1 MEVGDPMSDDPGTV
15 SESEATCRS
24 LAFHPRTLV
33 PAAAEGL
40 SVAIDVGGGSTDFA
54 FWSAGNL
61 LDQFSFKLAAN
72 DVLTGDWYGL
82 DDYLGR
88 IGWAATGQ
96 QMPITLPTTERNT
109 VEVYVNHL
117 LSQAKYDGGAPYDGA
132 NPLAHPAIQRIFGPK
147 PGGLA
152 DPPWIYIRTLAY
164 LFFGGITYYTG
175 LQSRQFKT
183 NLDTVTICFGGRG
196 ASLLA
201 WLWNNGATLQKVLCE
216 FFKAGRARDDQGPLP
231 SVKIVG
237 AALGHAANLP
247 QLKKEV
253 AAGALQKQLGTVN
266 APANPC
272 VGEINWRGLGGSP
285 VDWTTRQSV
294 DRMKALAPPTGVDGS
309 NCYIQEFLH
318 LLAPLHTALNIDM
331 PGIGRLEVDWG
342 AIQQI
347 NVIDL
352 VNTQANQSVF
362 ACELKALMQQYVQQV
377 LNAQ

>member
-1 MEVGDPMSDDPGTV
+1 VEVGNAISEDPGTV

-24 LAFHPRTLV
+24 LAFHPRTPV

-82 DDYLGR
+82 EDYLGR
-88 IGWAATGQ
+88 ISWAATGQ
-96 QMPITLPTTERNT
+96 HVPITLRTAERNT

-117 LSQAKYDGGAPYDGA
+117 LSQAKYDGGASYDGA
-132 NPLAHPAIQRIFGPK
+132 NPLAHPAIERIFGLK
-147 PGGLA
+147 PGGLENS
-152 DPPWIYIRTLAY
+152 PWYYIRTLAY
-164 LFFGGITYYTG
+164 LFFGGITYFTG
-175 LQSRQFKT
+175 LQARQFN
-183 NLDTVTICFGGRG
+183 NLETVTICFGGRG

-201 WLWNNGATLQKVLCE
+201 WLWNNGATLRKVLCE
-216 FFKAGRARDDQGPLP
+216 FFKAGRARDAQAPFP

-253 AAGALQKQLGTVN
+253 ATGALQKRLGTVN
-266 APANPC
+266 DPGDPC
-272 VGEINWRGLGGSP
+272 VGEINWRGLGGAP
-285 VDWTTRQSV
+285 VDWTTRQSA
-294 DRMKALAPPTGVDGS
+294 DKMKSLARPSVADGS

-318 LLAPLHTALNIDM
+318 LLVPLHTALNIDM
-331 PGIGRLEVDWG
+331 TRISQLEVDWD

-352 VNTQANQSVF
+352 VNTQVNQSVF
-362 ACELKALMQQYVQQV
+362 ACELKALMQQYVEQV